1 MKAVESISVDMSV
14 VLGTTMLPI
23 HQLLR
28 LGRGAVIELDAIESD
43 EVVMMA
49 NERPVAVGEVIVQN
63 GKVAVSITEMTNNP
77 DARKRRLSKTA
88 TDIESEA

>member
-1 MKAVESISVDMSV
+1 MKAVESISVDVSV

-28 LGRGAVIELDAIESD
+28 LGRGAVIELDAVESD
-43 EVVMMA
+43 DVLVMA
-49 NERPVAVGEVIVQN
+49 NERPVGVGEVIVQN

-77 DARKRRLSKTA
+77 EARKRRQGKTLE
-88 TDIESEA
+88 DIESEA

>member
-1 MKAVESISVDMSV
+1 MKAVESISVDVSV

-28 LGRGAVIELDAIESD
+28 LGRGAVIELDAVETD

-49 NERPVAVGEVIVQN
+49 NERPVGVGEVIVQN
-63 GKVAVSITEMTNNP
+63 GKVAVSLTAMTNNP
-77 DARKRRLSKTA
+77 EARKRLRSKTIA
-88 TDIESEA
+88 DIESEG